1 MRGSKDA
8 MVQSQ
13 TERDDTE
20 ERHEHTFR
28 HDAASFPHQHTF
40 KHDTASF
47 PSPILMLV
55 AIFLKLY
62 VAVISD
68 RVGKDHYGSV
78 ILVDS
83 LGQTDFSL

>member
-13 TERDDTE
+13 TERDGTE
-20 ERHEHTFR
+20 ERHEHTF
-28 HDAASFPHQHTF
+28 
-40 KHDTASF
+40 KHETASF
-47 PSPILMLV
+47 PRPILMLV

-83 LGQTDFSL
+83 LGQTDFSM

>member
-20 ERHEHTFR
+20 ERYEHTFK
-28 HDAASFPHQHTF
+28 HDTVSFPHEHTF

-55 AIFLKLY
+55 AIFLNLS